1 MRTSNVIEAMAEQQ
15 APEHFADWNEQ
26 MLQRY
31 DPEMFQHHPRSIVR
45 WVEKRRVRAVIRRLE
60 ARAGHRI
67 LDAGCGT
74 GHVLARLPG
83 TERHGVDLS
92 PRMVQRAQNTLGSAA
107 KIVQGDAEKLPY
119 EDGSFDR
126 VIASSLFSHV
136 LNPEQVVAELR
147 RVTKAGG
154 RIVISVCDEDQIERG
169 MKWVKTLSL
178 AGLLFGT
185 NQGGQPRVYNVEYHL
200 HRFSLQ
206 RLREVVGG
214 SLTELRVERVPFV
227 FPVHVVAAYE
237 R

>member
-1 MRTSNVIEAMAEQQ
+1 
-15 APEHFADWNEQ
+15 
-26 MLQRY
+26 
-31 DPEMFQHHPRSIVR
+31 
-45 WVEKRRVRAVIRRLE
+45 
-60 ARAGHRI
+60 
-67 LDAGCGT
+67 
-74 GHVLARLPG
+74 VLARLPG

-169 MKWVKTLSL
+169 L

>member
-1 MRTSNVIEAMAEQQ
+1 
-15 APEHFADWNEQ
+15 
-26 MLQRY
+26 
-31 DPEMFQHHPRSIVR
+31 
-45 WVEKRRVRAVIRRLE
+45 
-60 ARAGHRI
+60 
-67 LDAGCGT
+67 
-74 GHVLARLPG
+74 
-83 TERHGVDLS
+83 
-92 PRMVQRAQNTLGSAA
+92 
-107 KIVQGDAEKLPY
+107 
-119 EDGSFDR
+119 
-126 VIASSLFSHV
+126 V

-185 NQGGQPRVYNVEYHL
+185 NQGWQPRVYNVEYHL

>member
-1 MRTSNVIEAMAEQQ
+1 MAEQQ